1 MVASKILTHKAGLDI
16 DDVRKSNFLSIHRG
30 IWLDVIYPVLLLVIG
45 YTGIVSIRY
54 FLIDDVRKSNFLSI
68 RNKGHVICKGD
79 KCLVIKENMAKNNYC
94 MECAQLILQKAKED
108 LNGLIL
114 ELDGGD

>member
-1 MVASKILTHKAGLDI
+1 MPKLK
-16 DDVRKSNFLSIHRG
+16 R
-30 IWLDVIYPVLLLVIG
+30 LLVSACFE
-45 YTGIVSIRY
+45 TALRRRLCS
-54 FLIDDVRKSNFLSI
+54 
-68 RNKGHVICKGD
+68 RNKGHVISKGD

-114 ELDGGD
+114 ELDEGD